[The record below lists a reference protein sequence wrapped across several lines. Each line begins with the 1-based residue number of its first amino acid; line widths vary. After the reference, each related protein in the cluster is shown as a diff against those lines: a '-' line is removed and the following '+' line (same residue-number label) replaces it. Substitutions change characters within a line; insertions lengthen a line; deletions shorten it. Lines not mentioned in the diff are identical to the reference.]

1 MCGSVAISAT
11 ACLCVAAACV
21 VLVAAT
27 PPVLHICVRMSHSR
41 ARALNQVDGNSIDGW
56 VGGRGHKSV
65 DGSLQM

>member
-1 MCGSVAISAT
+1 MEAWLSQQLRVCVVA
-11 ACLCVAAACV
+11 VCV

-27 PPVLHICVRMSHSR
+27 PPVLRICVRMSYSR

>member
-1 MCGSVAISAT
+1 MCVEAW
-11 ACLCVAAACV
+11 LFQQLRVCVAAACV

-27 PPVLHICVRMSHSR
+27 PPVLHICVRMSHGR